1 MVSWKNR
8 IYRSNGGVKMPIYNK
23 LVRDKLPEIIGSAGQ
38 KCSCKVLNDD
48 EYIKAL
54 QKKCYEELDEYVSSA
69 TNTEAMEELA
79 DLLEIF
85 HSLADY
91 HGISIEQIEEIRKRK
106 REQRGGFQ
114 DRIFLIEV
122 EDY

>member
-1 MVSWKNR
+1 
-8 IYRSNGGVKMPIYNK
+8 MPLYNK
-23 LVRDKLPEIIGSAGQ
+23 LVRDKIPEVIKSTGK
-38 KCSCKVLNDD
+38 KCSFKVLNED

-54 QKKCYEELDEYVSSA
+54 QKKSYEELDEYVSSE
-69 TNTEAMEELA
+69 TNIEIMEELA

-106 REQRGGFQ
+106 LEQRGGFK
-114 DRIFLIEV
+114 DRIFLIDV
-122 EDY
+122 EDE

>member
-1 MVSWKNR
+1 
-8 IYRSNGGVKMPIYNK
+8 MPIYNK
-23 LVRDKLPEIIGSAGQ
+23 LVRDKIPEIIESTGK

-54 QKKCYEELDEYVSSA
+54 QEKCYEELDEYVSST
-69 TNTEAMEELA
+69 TNTETLEELA

-91 HGISIEQIEEIRKRK
+91 YGFSIEQVEEIRKRK
-106 REQRGGFQ
+106 LEQRGGFK
-114 DRIFLIEV
+114 DRIYLINV
-122 EDY
+122 EDK

>member
-1 MVSWKNR
+1 
-8 IYRSNGGVKMPIYNK
+8 MPLYNK
-23 LVRDKLPEIIGSAGQ
+23 LVRDKIPDIIGSTGK
-38 KCSCKVLNDD
+38 KCSFKVLNDD

-54 QKKCYEELDEYVSSA
+54 QEKCYEELDEYVSSSA
-69 TNTEAMEELA
+69 NTEAMEELA

-106 REQRGGFQ
+106 LEQRGGFQ

-122 EDY
+122 EDK